1 MKIVPLKKKLQLN
14 QLTSTGPNM
23 TGVLIGNIR
32 TDKKDRGTA
41 MGGHSKKAAICKPR
55 KETSGESTPAYTSI
69 LDAQPPEL

>member
-1 MKIVPLKKKLQLN
+1 MRSWV
-14 QLTSTGPNM
+14 GPNK